1 MEMAETVEC
10 IAALLESCLASVI
23 IHYKQVGIKA
33 ENQKY
38 FTLNYI
44 DTLWMSTYIAICYV
58 IIGCLH
64 LLSGICHGFLGKTLH
79 YFEVSKT
86 LILVD

>member
-1 MEMAETVEC
+1 MAETVEC

-44 DTLWMSTYIAICYV
+44 DTL
-58 IIGCLH
+58 
-64 LLSGICHGFLGKTLH
+64 
-79 YFEVSKT
+79 
-86 LILVD
+86 